1 MRIISVRVAVTIAAT
16 QAMTC
21 MRMLMSNGSFGECIK
36 RAQRKH
42 LFTTELEALDQLL
55 DDVTARRSHMRESID
70 VHSKEIS
77 RNMLVSVCGMT
88 LRNKDDIQKAEF
100 FRRERTLVCDDY
112 EQHQGCAR

>member
-1 MRIISVRVAVTIAAT
+1 
-16 QAMTC
+16 
-21 MRMLMSNGSFGECIK
+21 MSNESFGECIE

-77 RNMLVSVCGMT
+77 SIIIINITIVVITNPFFLCDPS
-88 LRNKDDIQKAEF
+88 NKAFQQQRCALARF
-100 FRRERTLVCDDY
+100 FIFILPLFFFIFAVEDRLLHR
-112 EQHQGCAR
+112 